1 VAPEI
6 ALVPFTVMGRLSVVL
21 RIAFTGGGG
30 GSGNS
35 VPDGALIP
43 TFTVV
48 IANTKTDAAA
58 PDSLARMYVALFF
71 M

>member
-1 VAPEI
+1 
-6 ALVPFTVMGRLSVVL
+6 MGRLSTVL
-21 RIAFTGGGG
+21 KMALTGGGG
-30 GSGNS
+30 GSGNR

-58 PDSLARMYVALFF
+58 PDILARMYVDLFF